1 MSCSPGNHLSQKSMR
16 KWKSVPPSSSATK
29 AETKA
34 TPRNVLFR
42 LVAMDRLG
50 QEKKKQS
57 NAAKMTRRKA
67 RKKQSNLRQR
77 RRMIKERRRS
87 LIHCPR
93 RTHPHHVK
101 LKRNVFGKPSTRS
114 NDTSSKSLRNKE
126 IMTMDSLRQS
136 TRCWRNCRSLTP
148 TVTLVP
154 WLDKDKDEP
163 HLKNLE
169 SLQCRLSSLKKYAP
183 KARAVWKGGQ
193 RVVWIKVCVSHK
205 SKWEDLKDDTTA
217 CWQKNKFGMYPC
229 ALLPWH

>member
-1 MSCSPGNHLSQKSMR
+1 MR
-16 KWKSVPPSSSATK
+16 KWKGVPPSSSATK

-77 RRMIKERRRS
+77 QRMIKERRS

-93 RTHPHHVK
+93 RTHPHNVK

-148 TVTLVP
+148 TVTLVL
-154 WLDKDKDEP
+154 WLDKNKNEP

-193 RVVWIKVCVSHK
+193 QVVWIKACVSHK
-205 SKWEDLKDDTTA
+205 
-217 CWQKNKFGMYPC
+217 N
-229 ALLPWH
+229 